1 MAQGE
6 APDRAGRVARSG
18 VYPVPTTYRAKGPIM
33 AWNALPLTQ
42 ATATIFKNDA
52 YKGRFL
58 VAKDPARYTEALKR
72 GLAFNRAERWLDA
85 IREFKI
91 AIGEYAN
98 QAVPYAGLG
107 EALFGLKQLERAMEC
122 YKLAAR
128 YSQGEIVYF
137 RRVADIQERLGQL
150 TEVGRTYM
158 AIGEIYLRRR
168 QLDDAISHWQRAVRL
183 EPNLLGA
190 HQRLAMVFQRQGN
203 LKAAVREYLAIARIL
218 QMRGEKQKAM
228 QMCRAALRLDPGNSD
243 VLTAVDLIQRGAE
256 AYRDF
261 EEEEEI
267 EAVVPAQPAGSLAD
281 AVRQMANIFESEQQR
296 PQPVPAKAAAG
307 NPVEEARRLAQEQL
321 AEEIFR
327 DEEDEDL
334 LYGAG
339 DNILSKL
346 ERDALIGQGIDYQS
360 RGRAGDAITC
370 YERAV
375 AGGLKLPAAYFT
387 LAVLYH
393 EQQRPA
399 DARRMLAEA
408 AREPL
413 YRPASQSLATQLK

>member
-1 MAQGE
+1 
-6 APDRAGRVARSG
+6 VA
-18 VYPVPTTYRAKGPIM
+18 
-33 AWNALPLTQ
+33 N
-42 ATATIFKNDA
+42 
-52 YKGRFL
+52 
-58 VAKDPARYTEALKR
+58 DPARYTEALKR
-72 GLAFNRAERWLDA
+72 GLAFNRAEQWRDA

-91 AIGEYAN
+91 AIGEYSN

-107 EALFGLKQLERAMEC
+107 EALFGLKQLEWAMDC

-128 YSQGEIVYF
+128 YSQGEITYF

-168 QLDDAISHWQRAVRL
+168 QLDDAIAHWQRAVRL

-203 LKAAVREYLAIARIL
+203 VKAAVREYLAIARIL
-218 QMRGEKQKAM
+218 QMQGQKSKAM

-243 VLTAVDLIQRGAE
+243 VLTAVDLIQRGEE

-261 EEEEEI
+261 EDEEEES
-267 EAVVPAQPAGSLAD
+267 EVAAPVRATDSLAG
-281 AVRQMANIFESEQQR
+281 AIRQMANIFESEQQGW
-296 PQPVPAKAAAG
+296 QATPVKAEAGKAAGG
-307 NPVEEARRLAQEQL
+307 NPVEAARRLAQEQL

-334 LYGAG
+334 LYGAD
-339 DNILSKL
+339 DNSLSKL

-360 RGRAGDAITC
+360 RGRAADALTC
-370 YERAV
+370 YEKAV
-375 AGGLKLPAAYFT
+375 AGGLKLPAAFFT

-393 EQQRPA
+393 EQQRPVE
-399 DARRMLAEA
+399 ARRMLVQA

-413 YRPASQSLATQLK
+413 YRPASQVLAAQLK

>member
-1 MAQGE
+1 
-6 APDRAGRVARSG
+6 VA
-18 VYPVPTTYRAKGPIM
+18 
-33 AWNALPLTQ
+33 N
-42 ATATIFKNDA
+42 
-52 YKGRFL
+52 
-58 VAKDPARYTEALKR
+58 DPARYTEALKR
-72 GLAFNRAERWLDA
+72 GLAFNRAERWTDA

-91 AIGEYAN
+91 AIGEYSN

-107 EALFGLKQLERAMEC
+107 EALFGLKQLERAMNC

-128 YSQGEIVYF
+128 YSQGEIAYF

-150 TEVGRTYM
+150 TEVGRTYL

-168 QLDDAISHWQRAVRL
+168 QLNDAISHWERAVRL

-203 LKAAVREYLAIARIL
+203 IKAAVREYLAIARIL
-218 QMRGEKQKAM
+218 QMQGEKQKAM

-243 VLTAVDLIQRGAE
+243 VLTAVDLIQRGEE
-256 AYRDF
+256 AYRDL
-261 EEEEEI
+261 EEEEG
-267 EAVVPAQPAGSLAD
+267 EALPAPQPAGSLAD
-281 AVRQMANIFESEQQR
+281 AIRQMANIFESEQQR
-296 PQPVPAKAAAG
+296 LPAPPARPAAG
-307 NPVEEARRLAQEQL
+307 SDPVAEARLLAQEQL

-334 LYGAG
+334 LYGGANG
-339 DNILSKL
+339 LSKL

-360 RGRAGDAITC
+360 RGRAGEAITC
-370 YERAV
+370 YEKAV

-413 YRPASQSLATQLK
+413 FRPASQTLAAQLK

>member
-1 MAQGE
+1 
-6 APDRAGRVARSG
+6 VA
-18 VYPVPTTYRAKGPIM
+18 
-33 AWNALPLTQ
+33 N
-42 ATATIFKNDA
+42 
-52 YKGRFL
+52 
-58 VAKDPARYTEALKR
+58 DPARYTEALKR
-72 GLAFNRAERWLDA
+72 GLAFNRAERWRDA
-85 IREFKI
+85 IGEFKI
-91 AIGEYAN
+91 AIGEYSN

-122 YKLAAR
+122 YKIAAR
-128 YSQGEIVYF
+128 YSQGEIAYF

-168 QLDDAISHWQRAVRL
+168 QLEDAISHWQRAVRL

-203 LKAAVREYLAIARIL
+203 VKAAVREYLAIARIL
-218 QMRGEKQKAM
+218 QMQGEKQKAM

-243 VLTAVDLIQRGAE
+243 VLTAVDLIQRGEE

-261 EEEEEI
+261 EEET
-267 EAVVPAQPAGSLAD
+267 EAAPEAHPAGGLAD
-281 AVRQMANIFESEQQR
+281 AIRQMANIFESEM
-296 PQPVPAKAAAG
+296 QPSLPVAAKPSTS

-339 DNILSKL
+339 DNNLSKL

-360 RGRAGDAITC
+360 RGRAADAITC
-370 YERAV
+370 YEKAL
-375 AGGLKLPAAYFT
+375 AGGLKLPAVFFT

-393 EQQRPA
+393 DQQRPA
-399 DARRMLAEA
+399 DARRMLVEA
-408 AREPL
+408 AREPRFL
-413 YRPASQSLATQLK
+413 PASRTLAAQLK

>member
-1 MAQGE
+1 
-6 APDRAGRVARSG
+6 
-18 VYPVPTTYRAKGPIM
+18 
-33 AWNALPLTQ
+33 
-42 ATATIFKNDA
+42 
-52 YKGRFL
+52 

-107 EALFGLKQLERAMEC
+107 EALFGLKQLERAMAC

-128 YSQGEIVYF
+128 YSQGEIGYF

-190 HQRLAMVFQRQGN
+190 HQRLAMIFQRQGN
-203 LKAAVREYLAIARIL
+203 VKAAVREYLAIARIL
-218 QMRGEKQKAM
+218 QMQGEKQKAM

-243 VLTAVDLIQRGAE
+243 VLTAVDLIQRGEE
-256 AYRDF
+256 AYPDF
-261 EEEEEI
+261 EEEEQR
-267 EAVVPAQPAGSLAD
+267 EAPPPARAADSLFD
-281 AVRQMANIFESEQQR
+281 AVRQMANIFESEQR
-296 PQPVPAKAAAG
+296 PRAVPAKAAAG

-339 DNILSKL
+339 DNNLSKL

-370 YERAV
+370 YEKAV

-393 EQQRPA
+393 EQQRPG

-413 YRPASQSLATQLK
+413 YRPASRTLATQLK